1 MMFGYAR
8 SRVCH
13 DEVYW
18 QTYCKNCFLTL
29 DIRQSNTLII
39 ANDGTLKQCFRL
51 QIVANR
57 DNLRAKAM
65 ERLNCLLVTDFLL
78 LSQLF
83 VIPCAFIIILDAVDK
98 LLCINTI
105 ISQENFIGTRALN
118 IMLDAIDII
127 SRMHTVI

>member
-1 MMFGYAR
+1 MPEAEFVMTKF
-8 SRVCH
+8 
-13 DEVYW
+13 YW

-65 ERLNCLLVTDFLL
+65 ERLYCLLVTDFLL

-83 VIPCAFIIILDAVDK
+83 VIPCAFFIILDAVDK